1 MMIKI
6 VNGIAQEMTE
16 EEIVA
21 RNNAL
26 LRNETRYSVIDRTRP
41 LSAEEVNRMFLAQN
55 INTIIADDATAS
67 RAVAFHPM
75 LKQDGALISAGTR
88 INWHGQLKRAAVDLW
103 DTAENTPDDAPEL
116 WEDINYRD
124 GFRVIPDVITAGTA
138 FSAGEYGWLGK
149 TLYRSRI
156 DGNVWTPIASP
167 SGWETVEL

>member
-1 MMIKI
+1 MRIYDGKTYRD
-6 VNGIAQEMTE
+6 MTPGELTKAEAARKKFELE
-16 EEIVA
+16 EKA
-21 RNNAL
+21 
-26 LRNETRYSVIDRTRP
+26 RP
-41 LSAEEVNRMFLAQN
+41 LSAEEVNRLLITRN
-55 INTIIADDATAS
+55 INTIITDDATAS

-138 FSAGEYGWLGK
+138 FSAGEYGWWGK
-149 TLYRSRI
+149 TLYQSTI
-156 DGNVWTPIASP
+156 DNNVWTPEAYP
-167 SGWETVEL
+167 TGWVKEVVV